1 VDLYD
6 YVGTVQVDLDGTVS
20 DGLDLNAIDW
30 DGLPARIRNGLSNRE
45 LSQRQFAQDAGV
57 SLPAVHHWLKG
68 ARIKP
73 ERWPRVARALGLSV
87 EELLGAPTADP
98 PAPAPSDVT
107 SPQADA
113 LLTRL
118 AELSG
123 EPFDQAIPDLIEVL
137 RDAQAYAET
146 RRG

>member
-1 VDLYD
+1 M
-6 YVGTVQVDLDGTVS
+6 S
-20 DGLDLNAIDW
+20 DALDLNAIDW
-30 DGLPARIRNGLSNRE
+30 DGLPGRIRNALGGRE
-45 LSQRQFAQDAGV
+45 LSQRQFAHDAGV
-57 SLPAVHHWLKG
+57 SLPAVHNWLNG

-73 ERWPRVARALGLSV
+73 ERWPRVARALGLSI
-87 EELLGAPTADP
+87 EELLGPSTPDPVAPV
-98 PAPAPSDVT
+98 PSDVN

-118 AELSG
+118 AELSS

-146 RRG
+146 HRG